1 MDGQGNE
8 SSALFHHGL
17 RRRLL
22 MMLRGHLF
30 PGCHGLRKSQ
40 QENSDGASASSL
52 ERLGLFPARRCLK
65 IEGPWG

>member
-22 MMLRGHLF
+22 MMLRDTHFRGVTVFVILNKRIVTGYCIF
-30 PGCHGLRKSQ
+30 LGAAWLISSQ
-40 QENSDGASASSL
+40 KMTKK
-52 ERLGLFPARRCLK
+52 LK
-65 IEGPWG
+65 GPWI